1 MQLSKRWATVFVLFF
16 ILYSGWVTAQESG
29 VHLTARLVAASMDTT
44 TEATHA
50 LDDVLPLF
58 QENLKFNTYRLVCKR
73 TFEVTDGLRVKLE
86 SDITLALGET
96 RKNQCT
102 VQVERHG
109 KPLLTSRFRFD
120 SGHPVVLGGFP
131 EEKGN
136 TLIIVLAPE

>member
-1 MQLSKRWATVFVLFF
+1 VLF
-16 ILYSGWVTAQESG
+16 IALHGVWAAAENAG

-44 TEATHA
+44 ADATES

-73 TFEVTDGLRVKLE
+73 AFNVTDGLRIKLE
-86 SDITLALGET
+86 RDITLVLGEA

-102 VQVERHG
+102 VQVERNG
-109 KPLLTSRFRFD
+109 KALLTSRFRFD
-120 SGHPVVLGGFP
+120 RGHPVVLGGFP